1 MLCCEVWSVVYVEKL
16 LANPNPSSSKTQ
28 KRQHAKSKMAF
39 WRPGNALPGGVDDS
53 AQASGEARDLPKDA
67 ELPSVMFN
75 PLHRLPLSAQRQR
88 LPVFAHRTE
97 ILYAVEKYA
106 TTILVGAT
114 GSGKTTQV
122 PQYLLEAGW
131 ATASSSSSRSG
142 GRRRMIV
149 CTQPRRIAAM
159 TIAERV
165 AQEVGTPLG
174 KEVGFAVRF
183 EENWDPEVTKL
194 KFCTDGMLLRET
206 MLDPLLSRYSV
217 IMLVRL
223 TYYCHYLWL
232 FKLLLYRGWY
242 AN

>member
-1 MLCCEVWSVVYVEKL
+1 
-16 LANPNPSSSKTQ
+16 
-28 KRQHAKSKMAF
+28 MAF
-39 WRPGNALPGGVDDS
+39 WRPGNALPGAVDDS

-67 ELPSVMFN
+67 ELPSVLFN

-88 LPVFAHRTE
+88 LPVFAHRSE

-122 PQYLLEAGW
+122 PQYLMEAGW
-131 ATASSSSSRSG
+131 ALSSTSG
-142 GRRRMIV
+142 GCRKMIV

-183 EENWDPEVTKL
+183 EEKWDPETTKL

-217 IMLVRL
+217 IMLVRSAVASTL
-223 TYYCHYLWL
+223 KCVERVLE
-232 FKLLLYRGWY
+232 LLVDGVV
-242 AN
+242 